1 MSGWRAASTSGWVSG
16 WQGQALRFAIVGVA
30 TAGLD
35 FGVLKGLI
43 ALGVSPYLARP
54 VSMTAAL
61 VATWLLN
68 RRLTFRTAAAPSWSE
83 FARYAATAVMGM
95 AINYVLYSGA
105 LLLGLPVWL
114 AFVIGTGVAA
124 VFNFVRYRAILT
136 PPSI

>member
-1 MSGWRAASTSGWVSG
+1 MPRRPPLWL
-16 WQGQALRFAIVGVA
+16 GQALRFAMVGLA

-43 ALGVSPYLARP
+43 AVGLSPFLARP
-54 VSMTAAL
+54 VSMMVAL

-68 RRLTFRTAAAPSWSE
+68 RRLTFRTAAEPTWRE
-83 FARYAATAVMGM
+83 FGRYAAATLFSM
-95 AINYVLYSGA
+95 AINYGLYSAA

-124 VFNFVRYRAILT
+124 VFNFLRYRTILS
-136 PPSI
+136 P